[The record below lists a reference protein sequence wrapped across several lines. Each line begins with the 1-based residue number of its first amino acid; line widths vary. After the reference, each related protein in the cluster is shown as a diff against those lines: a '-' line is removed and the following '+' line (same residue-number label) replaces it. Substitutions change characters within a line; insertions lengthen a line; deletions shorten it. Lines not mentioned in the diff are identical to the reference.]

1 MQPAPMRSRWAWF
14 AVLAGGLL
22 LLAWAA
28 WPAGA
33 AQDPAER
40 RLTTGGDALFVVW
53 ADPETLLFTRANPLA
68 PEGPG
73 PLWAVSL
80 RTGHTTLAPEGM
92 AAPPPTPTATPG
104 ATWTVDLR
112 PDGLWV
118 RGPAGAQR
126 LAAQAAAPVWS
137 PEGRRLA
144 FLAWEE
150 PTQPCLRV
158 WEAAGASD
166 RCLFHVTQGYL
177 SRPDWAPDG
186 ASLLVSVTPAG
197 AETQALSEIWLVPAD
212 GSGAVRLTWDDQEH
226 GEPRWSPDGRWIV
239 FRRGGDLWAMPAP
252 RGSAAGPATPQSAPQ
267 ATPQPS
273 ATPVLAYRAAVT
285 ALAQKRPP
293 ATIRVIHR
301 AENYYRAN
309 VPPGQ
314 IDVFDFETYV
324 RHVVPYEMPASWDA
338 EALRA
343 QAVAARTYA
352 WQRVLARVGQP
363 WDVSDWTD
371 TQVMG
376 PNTHPASDEAVFA
389 TRGQYVAYGGEV
401 ISAMYSAQNGSP
413 TLWSPWG
420 TPYLQAVDDPVCF
433 GEERRGH
440 GLGLSQVGAA
450 RWAAWHGWDYQQILT
465 HYYTGVTVELPQG
478 TSPDVTPP
486 LAQLVAPWRHWYVR
500 SRFLWLSANASDDLS
515 GVAAVEFR
523 ARYRVGGSLVE
534 TFLGTDT
541 DGSDGWTSLWDL
553 SSVPPQPRDSGLE
566 VRVQARDRA
575 GHASRDAGWVP
586 LGLDTLPPTG
596 TVLPLASVVTTTT
609 VPLSVAAADAGP
621 SGLLGVG
628 VSAGWSWEGEDLP
641 HWPGTGEAVADPQ
654 ALNGVAWC
662 GRRGVHA
669 AGYWYGPYTGALL
682 PGRAYRALFRLRA
695 SDITDGGILA
705 LLDVVDQAGARL
717 LGIRRVHGT
726 DFLASGAYQ
735 EFPVDFVYPWGD
747 ANGLE
752 FRVWFGAVGD
762 LCLDRVQVVT
772 FPEAPVGGRV
782 LAPLW
787 GPPGPRALVAR
798 LVDGAGNVSPDLPL
812 SVALVDET
820 PPGPWT
826 GFAPSG
832 WVSATL
838 SPPCSVQVEDPLSGL
853 DLPTAAYQVSS
864 DGGATWGP
872 WSAASAEAL
881 LSPYWPHTLLATPAF
896 GREGE
901 HWVRFRVA
909 DRAGLMGLSP
919 AFPVRI
925 DRTPPRTWAISPPVS
940 ASREFSVRWGG
951 EDALS
956 GVASYDVEVRDGGS
970 GPWLRWLSAT
980 ATTEGTFVGEPGHTY
995 YFRVRGRDRAGNEG
1009 AFPAAPVGDT
1019 ATYVLG
1025 PTPTPTPTP
1034 LPPRAFVP
1042 WAAREGD

>member
-1 MQPAPMRSRWAWF
+1 MQPVSTRRGFLWTI
-14 AVLAGGLL
+14 LLLGGLF

-28 WPAGA
+28 WPAWA
-33 AQDPAER
+33 AQGPGER
-40 RLTTGGDALFVVW
+40 RLTTGGDALFLGW
-53 ADPETLLFTRANPLA
+53 ADAETLLFTRTSSA
-68 PEGPG
+68 GPG
-73 PLWAVSL
+73 GVGPRWSVSL
-80 RTGHTTLAPEGM
+80 RRGRIARAPEEG
-92 AAPPPTPTATPG
+92 AVPTPTPSPSAVAG
-104 ATWTVDLR
+104 RWTADLR

-118 RGPAGAQR
+118 RGPTGEER
-126 LAAQAAAPVWS
+126 LAAQAAAPAWS
-137 PEGRRLA
+137 PEGGRLA

-158 WEAAGASD
+158 WEAASASD
-166 RCLFHVTQGYL
+166 RCLFQAAQGYL
-177 SRPDWAPDG
+177 SPPDWAPDG
-186 ASLLVSVTPAG
+186 ASLLVSLTPAG
-197 AETQALSEIWLVPAD
+197 AETSDFSEIWQVAAD
-212 GSGAVRLTWDDQEH
+212 GSGAVRLTRDEKEH
-226 GEPRWSPDGRWIV
+226 SEPRWSPDGRWIV

-252 RGSAAGPATPQSAPQ
+252 EEGTAGPAASGRTSE
-267 ATPQPS
+267 ATPLPS
-273 ATPVLAYRAAVT
+273 VTPVLAVRAEVT

-293 ATIRVIHR
+293 ATIRVLHR

-352 WQRVLARVGQP
+352 WQRVLARTGQA

-450 RWAAWHGWDYQQILT
+450 RWADWHGWDYQQILT

-478 TSPDVTPP
+478 TSPDLTPP
-486 LAQLVAPWRHWYVR
+486 LVQLVAPWRHWYVR
-500 SRFLWLSANASDDLS
+500 SRFLALAANASDDLS
-515 GVAAVEFR
+515 GVAEVEFR

-534 TFLGTDT
+534 TLLGSDA
-541 DGSDGWTSLWDL
+541 DGSDGWSLLWDL
-553 SSVPPQPRDSGLE
+553 SGLPPQPRDGGLE

-575 GHASRDAGWVP
+575 GNPSRDAGWVP
-586 LGLDTLPPTG
+586 LGLDTHPPSG
-596 TVLPLASVVTTTT
+596 TVSPLSPVVTTTT
-609 VPLSVAAADAGP
+609 LSLAVAAADAGP
-621 SGLLGVG
+621 SGFLGVG

-641 HWPGTGEAVADPQ
+641 HWPGTGEAVEDPQ

-662 GRRGVHA
+662 GREGIHV
-669 AGYWYGPYTGALL
+669 AGYWYGPYTGALM
-682 PGRAYRALFRLRA
+682 PGRAYRALFRLRTGDVTE
-695 SDITDGGILA
+695 SGILA

-726 DFLASGAYQ
+726 DFLASDAYQ

-762 LCLDRVQVVT
+762 LCLDRVQVIT
-772 FPEAPVGGRV
+772 FPEAPVDGKTAV
-782 LAPLW
+782 PFW
-787 GPPGPRALVAR
+787 GPPGPRPLVAR
-798 LVDGAGNVSPDLPL
+798 LVDGAGNAAPDFPL
-812 SVALVDET
+812 SVTLVDGT

-826 GFAPSG
+826 GFSPIG

-838 SPPCSVQVEDPLSGL
+838 SPACSVQVEDPLSGL
-853 DLPTAAYQVSS
+853 DLLTAAYQVSS
-864 DGGATWGP
+864 DGGATWSSWLP
-872 WSAASAEAL
+872 ASTQAL
-881 LSPYWPHTLLATPAF
+881 LSPYWPHTLTAVPTFPH
-896 GREGE
+896 EGE

-909 DRAGLMGLSP
+909 DEAGNPGLSP

-925 DRTPPRTWAISPPVS
+925 DRTPPRTWAVSPPVS
-940 ASREFSVRWGG
+940 ESREFSVRWGG

-970 GPWLRWLSAT
+970 GPWLRWLSA
-980 ATTEGTFVGEPGHTY
+980 AAATEGTFVGEPGHTY
-995 YFRVRGRDRAGNEG
+995 HFRVRGRDRAGNEE
-1009 AFPAAPVGDT
+1009 AFPSTPFGNT
-1019 ATYVLG
+1019 ATHVLG
-1025 PTPTPTPTP
+1025 PTPTP
-1034 LPPRAFVP
+1034 LPPRAFLP
-1042 WAAREGD
+1042 WAAREAE